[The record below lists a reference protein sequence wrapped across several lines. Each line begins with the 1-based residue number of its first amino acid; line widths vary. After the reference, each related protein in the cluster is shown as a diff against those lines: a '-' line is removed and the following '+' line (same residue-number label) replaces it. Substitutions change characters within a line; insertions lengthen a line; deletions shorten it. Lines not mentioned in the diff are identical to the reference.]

1 MGEKVKQNK
10 LNGFG
15 IEIELI
21 TTVTVFV
28 QDLKGNEAASRLVT
42 SRTKSVPVLMGTS
55 IVLVPQ

>member
-1 MGEKVKQNK
+1 MKQNK